1 MTSTRSTTTGVAAS
15 RPGEPPPSDATLWRL
30 IGDDDH
36 AAFTALFER
45 HAERVW
51 NYAYRLT
58 ASWSTAEDLLS
69 ATFLAAWRKRGD
81 GVLVRESALPWLCTV
96 AANLARTEWRAGR
109 RRRRVLAR
117 LTSAADTTVT
127 DHAEDLA
134 ARSEARDRLRLVVA
148 AVERLPRSEREVAQ
162 LCLLGE
168 MPVADAAALL
178 GIAEASVRS
187 RVSRARTKLRDLTT
201 RTHDE

>member
-1 MTSTRSTTTGVAAS
+1 VTTTKNETTGMAVADT
-15 RPGEPPPSDATLWRL
+15 GEPPPSDELLWRL
-30 IGDDDH
+30 IGEDDH
-36 AAFTALFER
+36 GAFTALFER

-58 ASWSTAEDLLS
+58 ASWSTADDLLS

-81 GVLVRESALPWLCTV
+81 GVLVRESALPWLYTV

-109 RRRRVLAR
+109 RRQRVLSR
-117 LTSAADTTVT
+117 LTPATVT

-134 ARSEARDRLRLVVA
+134 DRSEAQDRLRRVVA
-148 AVERLPRSEREVAQ
+148 AVERLPRSEREIAQ

-168 MPVADAAALL
+168 MPTADAAALL
-178 GIAEASVRS
+178 AIAETSVRS
-187 RVSRARTKLRDLTT
+187 RVSRARTKLRDLTA
-201 RTHDE
+201 RTPDE

>member
-1 MTSTRSTTTGVAAS
+1 MTTLGA
-15 RPGEPPPSDATLWRL
+15 GEPPPTDATLWGS
-30 IGDDDH
+30 IGDGDH
-36 AAFTALFER
+36 ASFTALFER

-58 ASWSTAEDLLS
+58 ASWSTADDLLS

-81 GVLVRESALPWLCTV
+81 GVLVRESALPWLYTV

-109 RRRRVLAR
+109 RRQRVLFR
-117 LTSAADTTVT
+117 LAETAVVA
-127 DHAEDLA
+127 DHAQELA
-134 ARSEARDRLRLVVA
+134 DRSEAEDRLRRVVVA
-148 AVERLPRSEREVAQ
+148 VGRLPRSEREVAR

-168 MPVADAAALL
+168 MSTADAAALL
-178 GIAEASVRS
+178 GIAETSVRS

>member
-1 MTSTRSTTTGVAAS
+1 MTTTKGRIAGVTT
-15 RPGEPPPSDATLWRL
+15 PDTGEPPPSDATLWRL
-30 IGDDDH
+30 TGDDDH
-36 AAFTALFER
+36 ASFTALFER

-58 ASWSTAEDLLS
+58 ASWSTADDLLS

-81 GVLVRESALPWLCTV
+81 GVLVRESVLPWLYTV

-109 RRRRVLAR
+109 RRQRVLFR
-117 LTSAADTTVT
+117 LAEAAVVA
-127 DHAEDLA
+127 DHADDLA
-134 ARSEARDRLRLVVA
+134 DRSEARDRLRRVVVA
-148 AVERLPRSEREVAQ
+148 VQRLPRSEREVAQ

-168 MPVADAAALL
+168 MSTADAAALL
-178 GIAEASVRS
+178 GIAEVSVRS

-201 RTHDE
+201 RTPDE

>member
-1 MTSTRSTTTGVAAS
+1 MTTTKSKITGVTT
-15 RPGEPPPSDATLWRL
+15 PVTGEPPPSDARLWQL
-30 IGDDDH
+30 IAADDH
-36 AAFTALFER
+36 ASFTALFER

-58 ASWSTAEDLLS
+58 ASWSTADDLLS

-81 GVLVRESALPWLCTV
+81 GVLVRDSALPWLCTV
-96 AANLARTEWRAGR
+96 AANLARTESRAGR
-109 RRRRVLAR
+109 RRQRVLFR
-117 LTSAADTTVT
+117 LSAAADRAVT

-134 ARSEARDRLRLVVA
+134 DRSDAEDRLRRVVA
-148 AVERLPRSEREVAQ
+148 AVDRLPRSEREVAR

-168 MPVADAAALL
+168 MSTADAAQLL
-178 GIAEASVRS
+178 DIAETSVRS
-187 RVSRARTKLRDLTT
+187 RVSRARTRLRDLTT

>member
-1 MTSTRSTTTGVAAS
+1 MTTTKNKTTGVAVADT
-15 RPGEPPPSDATLWRL
+15 GEPPPSDEALWRL
-30 IGDDDH
+30 IGEDDH
-36 AAFTALFER
+36 GSFTALFER

-58 ASWSTAEDLLS
+58 ASWSTADDLLS

-81 GVLVRESALPWLCTV
+81 GVLVRESALPWLYTV

-109 RRRRVLAR
+109 RRQRVLSL
-117 LTSAADTTVT
+117 LTPTTVT
-127 DHAEDLA
+127 DPAEDLA
-134 ARSEARDRLRLVVA
+134 DRSEAQDRLRRVVA
-148 AVERLPRSEREVAQ
+148 AVERLPRSEREIAQ

-187 RVSRARTKLRDLTT
+187 RVSRARTKLRDLTA
-201 RTHDE
+201 RTPDE

>member
-1 MTSTRSTTTGVAAS
+1 MTTTRGKTTEVTALDT
-15 RPGEPPPSDATLWRL
+15 GEPPPSDAALWRL
-30 IGDDDH
+30 IAADDH
-36 AAFTALFER
+36 ASFTALFER

-58 ASWSTAEDLLS
+58 ASWSTADDLLS

-81 GVLVRESALPWLCTV
+81 VVLVHDSALPWLYTV

-109 RRRRVLAR
+109 RRQRALFR
-117 LTSAADTTVT
+117 LTAASNAVVA
-127 DHAEDLA
+127 DHAEDVA
-134 ARSEARDRLRLVVA
+134 DRSAARDRLRRVVA
-148 AVERLPRSEREVAQ
+148 AVADLPRSEREVAQ

-168 MPVADAAALL
+168 MPAADAAALL

-187 RVSRARTKLRDLTT
+187 RVSRARTRLRDLTT